1 MSITEILLRL
11 HQNSYYFFAII
22 LFVIG
27 FHTMLTHNNL
37 IKKVIGMNIMD
48 TAIFLFFVAIG
59 YVHGGRSPILE
70 PGVTHTFVNPLPS
83 ALILTGIVVAV
94 SVTAYALSLIIKIYQ
109 HYGTI
114 DADEIMRIRGGD
126 PL

>member
-1 MSITEILLRL
+1 MEILDRL
-11 HQNSYYFFAII
+11 LSNYYYFVSMV

-27 FHTMLTHNNL
+27 FHTMLTHSNL

-48 TAIFLFFVAIG
+48 TSIFLFFVAIG
-59 YVHGGRSPILE
+59 YVHQGRAPIFSNGGVSQ
-70 PGVTHTFVNPLPS
+70 VYVNPLPS

-94 SVTAYALSLIIKIYQ
+94 SVTAYALSLIVKLYE

-114 DADEIMRIRGGD
+114 DADEIALIRSQED
-126 PL
+126 N

>member
-1 MSITEILLRL
+1 MENIERLLS
-11 HQNSYYFFAII
+11 NYYYFVSMV

-27 FHTMLTHNNL
+27 FHTMLTHSNL

-48 TAIFLFFVAIG
+48 TSIFLFFVAIG
-59 YVHGGRSPILE
+59 YVKQGRAPIFHNGPAE
-70 PGVTHTFVNPLPS
+70 HIYVNPLPS

-94 SVTAYALSLIIKIYQ
+94 SVTAYALSLIVKLYE

-114 DADEIMRIRGGD
+114 DADEIALIRSQED
-126 PL
+126 K

>member
-11 HQNSYYFFAII
+11 HQNSYYTFAII

-37 IKKVIGMNIMD
+37 IKKVIGMNIME
-48 TAIFLFFVAIG
+48 TAIFLFFVATG
-59 YVHGGRSPILE
+59 YVYGGRAPILE
-70 PGVTHTFVNPLPS
+70 PGATHVYVNPLPS

-94 SVTAYALSLIIKIYQ
+94 SVTAYALSLIVKIYK

-114 DADEIMRIRGGD
+114 DAEEIMRIRGGES
-126 PL
+126 L

>member
-1 MSITEILLRL
+1 MNITEVLLRL
-11 HQNSYYFFAII
+11 HQNSFYFFAII

-59 YVHGGRSPILE
+59 YIRGGRAPILV
-70 PGVTHTFVNPLPS
+70 PGADYLYVNPLPS

-94 SVTAYALSLIIKIYQ
+94 SITAYALSLIVKLYQ

-114 DADEIMRIRGGD
+114 DAEEIMRLRGGE